1 MVDFMLAAR
10 KNCAEQSRRSAAQTL
25 GDIQE
30 MKSTHRALRICAA
43 LLIFWPA
50 LAFTQ
55 LVPDPNAPPHSDAP
69 PAAPSD
75 DNAQTQDTAP
85 APTQS
90 ADAQPALPP
99 PGPPPA
105 ANFQKLI
112 PPDQLA
118 FLIDYANQPAKSL
131 LKDKRFHNLMKQDI
145 SSTEYHYG
153 RDMSLS
159 EAVETVLGGS
169 MQPVRVR
176 DGRFVTLSG
185 SNGPYLG
192 GRGFL
197 WFDMQTGVALGG
209 FYFHPTN
216 GEPTPT
222 VTVFSRQLTD
232 RDLTMGQLPEPFAE
246 DLEQWAADSRIP
258 EITPRY
264 FIPDNGKKYVLEHDE
279 DYCWTPSG
287 EPAPDRDEC
296 QQMMADAADDDM
308 NAAYFMQ
315 ETRNVANAT
324 AWMLGPDQ
332 IEWLQ
337 VRDRTCGQRGYSC
350 RVRITRERTAVLTG
364 HPVRPSRPAPGP
376 VRR

>member
-1 MVDFMLAAR
+1 M
-10 KNCAEQSRRSAAQTL
+10 
-25 GDIQE
+25 
-30 MKSTHRALRICAA
+30 
-43 LLIFWPA
+43 
-50 LAFTQ
+50 
-55 LVPDPNAPPHSDAP
+55 VPDPNAPPHSDAP
-69 PAAPSD
+69 PPAQSDAPAQEPEAAPTSEPD
-75 DNAQTQDTAP
+75 L
-85 APTQS
+85 
-90 ADAQPALPP
+90 QPALPP
-99 PGPPPA
+99 PGPPPS

-112 PPDQLA
+112 PTDQLA
-118 FLIDYANQPAKSL
+118 FLNDYANQPAKAL
-131 LKDKRFHNLMKQDI
+131 LKDKRFHTLMKQAV

-159 EAVETVLGGS
+159 DAVQTVLDGS
-169 MQPVRVR
+169 MQPVQIR
-176 DGRFVTLSG
+176 DGRFVTVSG

-232 RDLTMGQLPEPFAE
+232 RDLSMGQLPEPFVE
-246 DLEQWAADSRIP
+246 DMEQWAAASRVP

-264 FIPDNGKKYVLEHDE
+264 FIPENGKKYVLEHDE
-279 DYCWTPSG
+279 DYCWSPSG

-337 VRDRTCGQRGYSC
+337 VRDRTCGPRAFSC
-350 RVRITRERTAVLTG
+350 RVRITRERTSALTG
-364 HPVRPSRPAPGP
+364 HPVPRPRPMH
-376 VRR
+376 R